1 MQLFCDQNIM
11 VETVEFLRQQGHDVS
26 STREVGLALAPD
38 DEVLGFAIKYARV
51 LLTFNADFGDLRLFP
66 VGTHAGIIRLRVT
79 QQTAEVLHPVLKS
92 ALGQLADRD
101 LSGKLVTITKTAIR
115 VRSQP

>member
-1 MQLFCDQNIM
+1 MHLFCDQNIM

-26 STREVGLALAPD
+26 STREAGLAAAPD
-38 DEVLGFAIKYARV
+38 EEVMAFAVRQDRI
-51 LLTFNADFGDLRLFP
+51 LLTYNADFGDIRLFP

-79 QQTAEVLHPVLKS
+79 QQTAEALHPVLKS
-92 ALGQLADRD
+92 AIGQLADKD

-115 VRSQP
+115 IRGQA